1 MLPARLAFSLL
12 SPAGSRARLSVL
24 IFHRVLPQPDP
35 IFPGEVCAAS
45 FDAILGWLGQCCN
58 VIPLDEAVKRLRQ
71 GNLPARA
78 AAITFD
84 DGYADNHGVALPIL
98 QRHGMAAT
106 FFIATGFLDGGRMW
120 NDSVI
125 ESVRHC
131 AQGSLDLSDVA
142 LPGAGDSRFDIT
154 SPEQQ
159 RQAIGAIIGRIK
171 YAPMA
176 DRVALSEAVAQ
187 RAAVQLPTDQML
199 STAQVRAL
207 RKAGMQIGAHTQHHP
222 ILARLDAVAARD
234 EIARSKIALE
244 TMLGERVGLFA
255 YPNGAPGTDYGA
267 DAVSAVRELGF
278 DAAVSTS
285 SGSADRHSD
294 VFQLPRFTPWDRT
307 RGRFCGRLA
316 ANLCRPGQ
324 TVKHSVT
331 HAVTPTAAAGM

>member
-1 MLPARLAFSLL
+1 ML
-12 SPAGSRARLSVL
+12 
-24 IFHRVLPQPDP
+24 
-35 IFPGEVCAAS
+35 
-45 FDAILGWLGQCCN
+45 
-58 VIPLDEAVKRLRQ
+58 PLDEAVLRLQQ
-71 GNLPARA
+71 GSLPARA

-84 DGYADNHGVALPIL
+84 DGYADNHDVGMPIL

-106 FFIATGFLDGGRMW
+106 FFIATSFLDGGRMW

-125 ESVRHC
+125 ESVRCSAHRT
-131 AQGSLDLSDVA
+131 LDLSGVA
-142 LPGAGDSRFDIT
+142 LPGAGDSRFDIAGPDT
-154 SPEQQ
+154 Q

-176 DRVALSEAVAQ
+176 DRVALSEAVAE
-187 RAAVQLPTDQML
+187 RAGVQLPTDLMM

-207 RKAGMQIGAHTQHHP
+207 RQGGMQIGAHTQNHP
-222 ILARLDAVAARD
+222 ILARLSPAAARD
-234 EIARSKIALE
+234 EIARSKGTLE
-244 TMLGERVGLFA
+244 RMLGERVGMFA
-255 YPNGAPGTDYGA
+255 YPNGGPGTDYGA

-307 RGRFCGRLA
+307 RGRFCLRLA

-331 HAVTPTAAAGM
+331 HAVTPTAGTGM